1 MPDLADYLQKLHSS
15 NEYPLHMPGHKR
27 TPFLPEFASAYAM
40 DITEIE
46 GSDNLY
52 EAEGIL
58 KDAMERAAKVY
69 GAHET
74 MFLVNGS
81 TVGLLSAITG
91 MTNKG
96 DTILMARNCHKAVYH
111 AVELR
116 ELCTKYVYPKKWK
129 DYDIAG
135 QVTLE
140 DIKGAVE
147 ETPEIRLVV
156 LTSPTYEGIVSPIRE
171 IAAYLHEKNIPLLV
185 DEAHGAHF
193 PFSDKFPESAVAAGA
208 DVVIQS
214 MHKTLPVFTQCAL
227 MHLSKEAP
235 NRDKIKKYVSYYQ
248 TSSPSYLFMASMDAV
263 IAKLEK
269 HGEALW
275 NDFFA
280 NRNAFMESVRKLRHI
295 KVLDCAQTSDFIKMD
310 PGKVVIYVKNTSIHG
325 KDLQNRLLK
334 AYNIQLEMA
343 CAHYVLAI
351 FTLCDSKEGWQRLA
365 DALLEVDATL
375 ENVQEDVFTQEIHPP
390 VQMTVAEAAA
400 CEWEAVELEKATN
413 RISAGYMN
421 LYPPGIPMIAPGELF
436 TKELIEEINH
446 CKAINLHVQGFEEG
460 LVRVLK

>member
-1 MPDLADYLQKLHSS
+1 MSDLADYLQKLHSS

-116 ELCTKYVYPKKWK
+116 ELRTKYVYPKKWK

-140 DIKGAVE
+140 DIKEEVE
-147 ETPEIRLVV
+147 ENPGVRLVV
-156 LTSPTYEGIVSPIRE
+156 ITSPTYEGIVSPIRE
-171 IAAYLHEKNIPLLV
+171 IAAYLHEKKIPLLV

-269 HGEALW
+269 YGEGLW

-295 KVLDCAQTSDFIKMD
+295 KVLDCAQTSDFVKMD
-310 PGKVVIYVKNTSIHG
+310 PGKVVIYVKNASIHG
-325 KDLQNRLLK
+325 KDLQNGLLK

-351 FTLCDSKEGWQRLA
+351 FTMCDAKEGWSRLA
-365 DALLEVDATL
+365 DALLEIDKTL
-375 ENVQEDVFTQEIHPP
+375 ENVQEDVFTQEIHPS
-390 VQMTVAEAAA
+390 VQMTVAEATA
-400 CEWEAVELEKATN
+400 CEWEAVELEKAKN
-413 RISAGYMN
+413 RISAGYIN
-421 LYPPGIPMIAPGELF
+421 LYPPGIPMIVPGEVF
-436 TKELIEEINH
+436 TKELIEEIKH

-460 LVRVLK
+460 CVRVLK

>member
-1 MPDLADYLQKLHSS
+1 MPNLADYLQKLHSS

-27 TPFLPEFASAYAM
+27 TPFLPYLENAYAM

-52 EAEGIL
+52 ETEGIL

-69 GAHET
+69 GAHKT

-116 ELCTKYVYPKKWK
+116 ELRTKYVYPKKWK
-129 DYDIAG
+129 DYNIAG
-135 QVTLE
+135 PITLE

-147 ETPEIRLVV
+147 ENPGVRLVV
-156 LTSPTYEGIVSPIRE
+156 ITSPTYEGVTSPIRE

-193 PFSDKFPESAVAAGA
+193 PFSDKFPESAIHAGA

-227 MHLSKEAP
+227 MHLSKDAP
-235 NRDKIKKYVSYYQ
+235 NKEKILKYVSYYQ

-263 IAKLEK
+263 IAELEK
-269 HGEALW
+269 YGETLW
-275 NDFFA
+275 NDFFT
-280 NRNAFMESVRKLRHI
+280 NRKAFMESVGKLRHI
-295 KVLDCAQTSDFIKMD
+295 KVLNCAQTSDNVKID
-310 PGKVVIYVKNTSIHG
+310 PGKIVIYVKNTSIHG

-334 AYNIQLEMA
+334 EYNIQLEMA
-343 CAHYVLAI
+343 SSSHVLAI
-351 FTLCDSKEGWQRLA
+351 FTLCDSAEGWHRLA
-365 DALLEVDATL
+365 KALLEIDATL
-375 ENVQEDVFTQEIHPP
+375 ENAEEDGFTQEIHPP
-390 VQMTVAEAAA
+390 VQKTIAGVAE
-400 CEWEAVELEKATN
+400 CEWEAVSIQEAEK
-413 RISAGYMN
+413 RISADYIN
-421 LYPPGIPMIAPGELF
+421 LYPPGIPMIVPGEVF
-436 TKELIEEINH
+436 TKELIEEIKH
-446 CKAINLHVQGFEEG
+446 CKTINLHVQGFEEG